1 LADPTSFVL
10 QLSILLV
17 AAIAGGLLIKRFG
30 YPVALGEL
38 LVGIL
43 LGPSIFNLIS
53 DQATVSVFAELGAI
67 ILLFYIGLETEM
79 SDLRKQLLPSLSV
92 GVLGAIVP
100 LVLCYYTA
108 LAFGISTNE
117 ALFLGAVFTATSIG
131 ITIRLLKDMGKLNNP
146 SGLTILGAGIVD
158 DVVAIILLSVVLNIL
173 SAGGVNALDVG
184 LVVIK
189 AIIFWAIIVLI
200 GSKVLVRTIDKVRLD
215 DEYLILLLLAYGFLA
230 AYISA
235 AIGLS
240 AIVGAFAAGLPL
252 SSRQIKVRMVLEKTK
267 SLYMFFVPIFFI
279 SIGTLVN
286 LRIFGQAAF
295 LGLVITAMAF
305 IGKILGSFMA
315 ARMTRFST
323 RESLKIGI
331 SMTPRGEMGLIIAS
345 LGLTSGLIST
355 GTYSVAVM
363 AVILT
368 TFIALPII
376 KKVYETKITRF
387 PIASEIY
394 ASFPRIPKR
403 KIKDKNT
410 EEKNKMT
417 EQ

>member
-1 LADPTSFVL
+1 MADPTSFVL

-17 AAIAGGLLIKRFG
+17 AAIVGGLLIRRFG

-38 LVGIL
+38 LVGVL
-43 LGPSIFNLIS
+43 LGPSVFNLIS
-53 DQATVSVFAELGAI
+53 EQETVAVFAELGAI

-79 SDLRKQLLPSLSV
+79 GDLRKQLFPSLSV

-100 LVLCYYTA
+100 LLLCYYTA
-108 LAFGISTNE
+108 LSFGISNNE
-117 ALFLGAVFTATSIG
+117 ALFLGVVFTATSIG

-146 SGLTILGAGIVD
+146 VGLTILGAGIVD
-158 DVVAIILLSVVLNIL
+158 DVVAVVLLSVVLSIL
-173 SAGGVNALDVG
+173 SGGVSAFDIG

-189 AIIFWAIIVLI
+189 AVMFWAVIVLI

-215 DEYLILLLLAYGFLA
+215 DEYMILLLLAYGFFA

-235 AIGLS
+235 TIGLS

-252 SSRQIKVRMVLEKTK
+252 STRQEKVKMVLEKTK

-286 LRIFGQAAF
+286 LSVFGEAAY

-305 IGKILGSFMA
+305 IGKIVGSFIA
-315 ARMTRFST
+315 ARMTKFST
-323 RESLKIGI
+323 KESLKIGI

-368 TFIALPII
+368 TFIAMPIL
-376 KKVYETKITRF
+376 KKVYTT
-387 PIASEIY
+387 
-394 ASFPRIPKR
+394 KR
-403 KIKDKNT
+403 KNVPLIEKEKD
-410 EEKNKMT
+410 
-417 EQ
+417 

>member
-1 LADPTSFVL
+1 MADPTSFVL

-17 AAIAGGLLIKRFG
+17 AAIVGGLLIKRFG

-79 SDLRKQLLPSLSV
+79 GDLRKQLLPSLSV

-108 LAFGISTNE
+108 LSFGISNNE
-117 ALFLGAVFTATSIG
+117 ALFLGVVFTATSIG

-146 SGLTILGAGIVD
+146 VGLTILGAGIVD
-158 DVVAIILLSVVLNIL
+158 DVVAVILLSVVLSIL
-173 SAGGVNALDVG
+173 SGGVNAFDIG
-184 LVVIK
+184 LVVVK

-215 DEYLILLLLAYGFLA
+215 DEYMILLLLAYGFFA

-235 AIGLS
+235 TIGLS

-252 SSRQIKVRMVLEKTK
+252 STRQVKVKMVLEKTK

-286 LRIFGQAAF
+286 LSVFGEAAF

-305 IGKILGSFMA
+305 IGKIIGSFMA
-315 ARMTRFST
+315 ARMTKFST
-323 RESLKIGI
+323 KESLKIGI

-368 TFIALPII
+368 TFIAMPII
-376 KKVYETKITRF
+376 KKVYETKRKRF
-387 PIASEIY
+387 H
-394 ASFPRIPKR
+394 
-403 KIKDKNT
+403 
-410 EEKNKMT
+410 
-417 EQ
+417 